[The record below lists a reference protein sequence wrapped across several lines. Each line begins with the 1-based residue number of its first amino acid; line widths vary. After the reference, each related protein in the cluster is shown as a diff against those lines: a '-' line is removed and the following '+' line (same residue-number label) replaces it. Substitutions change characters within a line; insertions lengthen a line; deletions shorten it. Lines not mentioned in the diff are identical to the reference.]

1 MCRRLHVSLVLWLA
15 LTLPGWSQASLTT
28 PRTVLGEVPFGIT
41 VTAEGAQEATL
52 SVSSG
57 TVTPSSLVLEDGKF
71 DGRVTLSAT
80 GPVTLTVTAGAA
92 TAEAQV
98 RSIPGFLSLLPPLVA
113 IGFALWLR
121 QVLLALGGGILL
133 GAALIE
139 GDLLAGYQ
147 TALHRFLVEA
157 LADKDHASIL
167 LFTLS
172 LGGLVALLSRT
183 GGMVGMANW
192 IARFA
197 RGPRSSQVA
206 TWAMGVAIFF
216 DDYANTLLVGN
227 TMRPLTD
234 RHLVSREKLSY
245 VVDSTAAPVSSIAVI
260 STWIGYEMSLISDA
274 FRSLGITANVYWTF
288 LESIVYRYYA
298 TFTLVFVLAIAW
310 MGRDFG
316 PMLAAERRAW
326 REKKLLG
333 DDARPLA
340 DPDEEM
346 VQGDATSPWNAIL
359 PITVVLVLTLAG
371 LLQTGLASTGGWPA
385 LPFIEAL
392 GEVFGQSNSY
402 QALLWAS
409 MAGGLVAGA
418 MALGQKLLSL
428 HDCVDTYMRGVKN
441 MGGACSVLL
450 LAWAIGA
457 VCKDLHTAG
466 YLVETS
472 RGLLAPQLL
481 PLAIFLISAA
491 VAFATGSSWSTMAIV
506 MPLAVGL
513 AHELPVQAGLGPEV
527 AWSLMVGTI
536 ASVLAG
542 STFGDHCSPISDT
555 TIMSSMA
562 SAADHVDHVNT
573 QIPYAV
579 TTAAV
584 ACLIGSLPGGWG
596 INPWLLNGLGI
607 IFLVGIIRFIGSPVR
622 ENVGETPG
630 GRG

>member
-1 MCRRLHVSLVLWLA
+1 
-15 LTLPGWSQASLTT
+15 
-28 PRTVLGEVPFGIT
+28 
-41 VTAEGAQEATL
+41 
-52 SVSSG
+52 
-57 TVTPSSLVLEDGKF
+57 
-71 DGRVTLSAT
+71 
-80 GPVTLTVTAGAA
+80 
-92 TAEAQV
+92 
-98 RSIPGFLSLLPPLVA
+98 
-113 IGFALWLR
+113 
-121 QVLLALGGGILL
+121 
-133 GAALIE
+133 
-139 GDLLAGYQ
+139 
-147 TALHRFLVEA
+147 
-157 LADKDHASIL
+157 
-167 LFTLS
+167 
-172 LGGLVALLSRT
+172 
-183 GGMVGMANW
+183 
-192 IARFA
+192 
-197 RGPRSSQVA
+197 
-206 TWAMGVAIFF
+206 
-216 DDYANTLLVGN
+216 
-227 TMRPLTD
+227 MRPLTD

-245 VVDSTAAPVSSIAVI
+245 LVDSTAAPISSVALI
-260 STWIGYEMSLISDA
+260 STWIGYEMSLISDS
-274 FRSLGITANVYWTF
+274 FRTLGITANVYWTF

-298 TFTLVFVLAIAW
+298 TFTLVFVLAVAW

-326 REKKLLG
+326 KEKKLLG

-346 VQGDATSPWNAIL
+346 VQGEASSPWNAIL
-359 PITVVLVLTLAG
+359 PIAVVLVLTVAG
-371 LLQTGLASTGGWPA
+371 LLQTGLSSTGGWPN

-418 MALGQKLLSL
+418 MALSQRILNL
-428 HDCVDTYMRGVKN
+428 HDCLDTYMRGVKN
-441 MGGACSVLL
+441 MGGACAVLL
-450 LAWAIGA
+450 LAWGIGS
-457 VCKDLHTAG
+457 VCKDLHTAS
-466 YLVETS
+466 YLVEAS
-472 RGLLAPQLL
+472 RGFLAPQAL
-481 PLAIFLISAA
+481 PVAIFIISAA

-513 AHELPVQAGLGPEV
+513 AHELPPLAGLGPEV

-573 QIPYAV
+573 QIPYAL

-596 INPWLLNGLGI
+596 INPWVLNLAGI
-607 IFLVGIIRFIGSPVR
+607 IFLVGIVRFIGTPVR
-622 ENVGETPG
+622 ENDGETTG